1 MNNYKR
7 HSPSLGLQCKVYS
20 PIHNFGC
27 DLSDQQ
33 TWDLLKLGLKG
44 DTLAES

>member
-1 MNNYKR
+1 MD
-7 HSPSLGLQCKVYS
+7 S

-33 TWDLLKLGLKG
+33 TLDLLKLGLKG